1 MAKKKKLILAIL
13 DGFGLSPQTR
23 GNAILSAKTNN
34 LEKIIKNYPSVAVLS
49 FGTEVGLRWGEM
61 GNSEVGHINIGAGR
75 VVVQDSTKI
84 FEAIE
89 NRSLFYENAV
99 LVKACDEANKNNST
113 LHIINMLSNGGV
125 HGHMEHLLALLDL
138 AKQKGV
144 KKIALHL
151 IADGRDAEP
160 QSFAKFYG
168 RVKSQIERAG
178 AKVATLSGRFY
189 AMDRDRKWD
198 RTKAAYMAMVEGEGR
213 EGKSVEEV
221 IDTAYAAGEK
231 DEFFVPTVF
240 EKDNQDLRI
249 KDGDV
254 VVMTNFRADRARQL
268 SRAFADPDFDDFQKN
283 NKKIFYVTFTDYGIN
298 LADWEPAFVR
308 DKVTNQLAKVISEG
322 GLKQLRIAETEKYA
336 HVTYFF
342 NGGIEQPFDG
352 EKRIL
357 IKSPTVATYDMQPN
371 MSAEKITASLLDA
384 YEANSFDV
392 AIINFANPDMVGHT
406 GQLEA
411 TEKAIEVVDK
421 QIGIIADAVIANGDV
436 MMITA
441 DHGNAEQLVHPNTG
455 DVDKE
460 HTGNSVPLILIHPD
474 FKRKYVGDNPKYH
487 FLSKR
492 PIGILADI
500 APTMLDVLNLKKPKE
515 MTGRSLLRELQ
526 KA

>member
-23 GNAILSAKTNN
+23 GNAILEAKTKN
-34 LEKIIKNYPSVAVLS
+34 LEKILSNYPGVAILS

-89 NRSLFYENAV
+89 NRKLFYENEV
-99 LVKACDEANKNNST
+99 LVKACDQANSKNST
-113 LHIINMLSNGGV
+113 LHIINLLSNGGI
-125 HGHMEHLLALLDL
+125 HGHMDHLVALLDL

-144 KKIALHL
+144 QKIALHL
-151 IADGRDAEP
+151 IGDGRDSEP
-160 QSFAKFYG
+160 QSFIKFYE
-168 RVKSQIERAG
+168 RIKPKIESAG
-178 AKVATLSGRFY
+178 AQIATLSGRFY

-198 RTKAAYMAMVEGEGR
+198 RTKDAYMAMVEGEGR
-213 EGKSVEEV
+213 QGESIEEV
-221 IDTAYAAGEK
+221 VQQAYANDEK

-240 EKDNQDLRI
+240 DPTNQDLRI
-249 KDGDV
+249 KDNDV

-268 SRAFADPDFDDFQKN
+268 SRAFADPDFDDFKKN
-283 NKKIFYVTFTDYGIN
+283 NKKILYITFTDYGIN
-298 LADWEPAFVR
+298 LTGWEPAFVR
-308 DKVTNQLAKVISEG
+308 DKVTEQLAKVISEN

-342 NGGIEQPFDG
+342 NGGVEKPFKN

-357 IKSPTVATYDMQPN
+357 VKSPAVATYDMKPG
-371 MSAEKITASLLDA
+371 MSAEKITTALLDA
-384 YEANSFDV
+384 YSANSFDV

-406 GQLEA
+406 GQFDA
-411 TEKAIEVVDK
+411 TLKAIEIVDK
-421 QIGIIADAVIANGDV
+421 QIGAIADAVIASGDI
-436 MMITA
+436 MMITG
-441 DHGNAEQLVHPNTG
+441 DHGNAEQLVHPDTS
-455 DVDKE
+455 DIDKE

-474 FKRKYVGDNPKYH
+474 FKRKYVGENPKYS

-492 PIGILADI
+492 PIGILADL
-500 APTMLDVLNLKKPKE
+500 APTMLDALNLKKPKE
-515 MTGRSLLRELQ
+515 MTGRSLLKELQ
-526 KA
+526 QA